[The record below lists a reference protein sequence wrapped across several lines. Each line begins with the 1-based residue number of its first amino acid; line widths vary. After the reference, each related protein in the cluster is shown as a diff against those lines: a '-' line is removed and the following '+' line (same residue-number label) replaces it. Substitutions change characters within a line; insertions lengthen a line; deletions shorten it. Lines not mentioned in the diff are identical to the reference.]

1 MLFCSHCNNPI
12 TYMDTP
18 ELPEPGVV
26 ICGDCSVA
34 ADESIR
40 SKKNIWRL
48 DSQHAPTTCSIKSKN
63 KTTVESIQLIRT
75 TDRPVAESLKSN
87 RFSILFGLAV
97 FLGGQLLIF
106 CGFISSNFSAWMIGT
121 LFTAG
126 GIVVSLLSVM
136 DAIRHLEIRLSS
148 KANRQHSAGSEHPD
162 IHSTTRLKRND
173 VKI

>member
-12 TYMDTP
+12 TYMETP

-26 ICGDCSVA
+26 LCGDCSVA
-34 ADESIR
+34 TNKSNR

-48 DSQHAPTTCSIKSKN
+48 DSQHAPTTRSTKSKN
-63 KTTVESIQLIRT
+63 QTTVESIQLIRP

-97 FLGGQLLIF
+97 FLGGQMLIF

-121 LFTAG
+121 LFAAG
-126 GIVVSLLSVM
+126 GIVVALLSVM

-148 KANRQHSAGSEHPD
+148 KANRQHSVSEQPD
-162 IHSTTRLKRND
+162 IHSSSRLKRND
-173 VKI
+173 VNI